1 MLSREA
7 TRLRAASRG
16 SRLRLPRRGGA
27 KHVWG
32 IRPAG
37 LPVRRLPPGEGREEG
52 AKGEQVGSSLVL
64 HLSSR
69 ARWRPRNSPVPP
81 GGRSKRRDDP
91 WPVGRRQSAVGSQ
104 RIASG
109 DFDCRLLSANC
120 LVTAAVSQLG
130 VGSAGGPPSSNR
142 FEAGVECHTTVNA
155 QPIQLVL
162 NISPPTVRPANQAE
176 RGREQ

>member
-1 MLSREA
+1 M
-7 TRLRAASRG
+7 
-16 SRLRLPRRGGA
+16 PRRGGT

-52 AKGEQVGSSLVL
+52 ARGEQVGSSLIL
-64 HLSSR
+64 QLSAR

-130 VGSAGGPPSSNR
+130 VGSAGGPPSSSR
-142 FEAGVECHTTVNA
+142 FEAARRVSDRCQRASWSTRNSSPRTPCGR
-155 QPIQLVL
+155 PIKPSEVG
-162 NISPPTVRPANQAE
+162 NQ
-176 RGREQ
+176 